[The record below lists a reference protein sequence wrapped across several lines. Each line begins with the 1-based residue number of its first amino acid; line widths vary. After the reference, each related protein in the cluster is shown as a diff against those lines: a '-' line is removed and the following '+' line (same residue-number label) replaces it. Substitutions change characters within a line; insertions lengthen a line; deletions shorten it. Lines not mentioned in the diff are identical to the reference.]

1 MASRVDRELVLETY
15 KEVLSENPGAI
26 LMDVVK
32 ALATKGIKNPST
44 RKPYTLSTVHYAL
57 QRFPEAQQIKG
68 NNNTHSESIVVRM
81 ADYPLISQWLE
92 SNITKAEVVN
102 EKDLTKNMVRGRWL
116 YGWARPA
123 ILMACA
129 KVWWPFI
136 PRVGA
141 VLEDM
146 EIDNTIYLRSIDLK
160 KVY

>member
-1 MASRVDRELVLETY
+1 MASRVDRETVFEVY
-15 KEVLSENPGAI
+15 KEVLRDNPNAI
-26 LMDVVK
+26 LKDVVQ
-32 ALATKGIKNPST
+32 ALADRGIKNPST

-57 QRFPEAQQIKG
+57 QRFPEAQQLKG
-68 NNNTHSESIVVRM
+68 NNNTHAESIVVRM

-92 SNITKAEVVN
+92 TNITKAEVVD

-116 YGWARPA
+116 YGWAKPA

-129 KVWWPFI
+129 RVWWPFI
-136 PRVGA
+136 PRVGP

-146 EIDNTIYLRSIDLK
+146 ELDNTIYFRTIDLK